1 MGDGGGGVGMCHPAR
16 DRGTTRKGGARG
28 GARGGTIDAGQ
39 CEQQH
44 AAAATPARQHRCV
57 PDRARRR
64 KWKEERAFGW
74 WGLGTHGRMVRVLAE
89 STRARSLSL
98 SSGHQFQPRPGRR
111 EGTQRIAA
119 REKEGAAGGRRG
131 RVRAR
136 RRFSVGMCL
145 RSARVCLRGGLLEG
159 RTALL
164 RSRASFSCCWILYHA
179 TPYHN

>member
-1 MGDGGGGVGMCHPAR
+1 MAR
-16 DRGTTRKGGARG
+16 LPSLAPHMSLATGGA
-28 GARGGTIDAGQ
+28 ARHRCACHGLLPSAPRHAG
-39 CEQQH
+39 C
-44 AAAATPARQHRCV
+44 PRQHRCV

-164 RSRASFSCCWILYHA
+164 RSRASFSRCWVLYHA
-179 TPYHN
+179 TP